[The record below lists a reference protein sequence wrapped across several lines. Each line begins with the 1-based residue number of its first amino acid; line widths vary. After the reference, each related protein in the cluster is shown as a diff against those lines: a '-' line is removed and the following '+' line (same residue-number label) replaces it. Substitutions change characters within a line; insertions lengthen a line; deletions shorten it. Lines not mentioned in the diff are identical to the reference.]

1 MWDESFE
8 QLLRKQIPLLE
19 PNEELTAELS
29 LRDFG
34 LDSMGMVSLLSS
46 LEDTYGVR
54 FVDDALDTENFATPG
69 TLWKTLEAMR

>member
-46 LEDTYGVR
+46 LEDMYGVR
-54 FVDDALDTENFATPG
+54 FVDDALNTDNFATPG
-69 TLWKTLEAMR
+69 TLWKTLDAMR

>member
-19 PNEELTAELS
+19 PDEELTAELS

-46 LEDTYGVR
+46 VEDTYGVR
-54 FVDDALDTENFATPG
+54 FVDDALNMDNFATPG
-69 TLWKTLEAMR
+69 TLWKTLDAMR